1 MYASMLIQSPS
12 HVLFLFLFQVSFCP
26 KVNLGLMPD
35 STRLQL
41 SHCFVQMTA
50 HTQTHT
56 HMAIYIL
63 YSHSHTNQMQRVRK
77 IQFTLTQTHP
87 VQVLGVTAFKTGYII
102 LLPLTM

>member
-1 MYASMLIQSPS
+1 MFYSYFYSKSLSALKSILVLCQIQLDYSW
-12 HVLFLFLFQVSFCP
+12 V
-26 KVNLGLMPD
+26 
-35 STRLQL
+35 
-41 SHCFVQMTA
+41 TA
-50 HTQTHT
+50 LYKWPHTHKHT